1 MLSDG
6 PPSLTC
12 CPDGPLTFEPAASLF
27 LAIPFPCR
35 DIHWEATGV
44 RAGFN
49 IAFATIF
56 VNEMYSSPCGGPAI
70 LPLLSEPGPSANC
83 SSSLAHDRV
92 ED

>member
-49 IAFATIF
+49 IALATIF
-56 VNEMYSSPCGGPAI
+56 VNEN
-70 LPLLSEPGPSANC
+70 LLGESVISTAEKQFLG
-83 SSSLAHDRV
+83 SLASDSV
-92 ED
+92 EHI